1 MNNPS
6 GLFGGFDPFDDSDPD
21 EPELIIPE
29 GWEER
34 APAGWEW
41 ESLWEAVEEG
51 DHVYTDQRV
60 RESIDATIDPRVIL
74 DDGLFPGFNLQADRF
89 TATTIFIPEMLIT
102 ARAMKA
108 GLALIRPLLAARAE
122 KPVGT
127 FVIGT
132 VLGDMHDIGQ
142 SIVTIMLENAGFK
155 VINLG
160 TDVKP
165 DIFIETAEKHN
176 ADLVG
181 FSALLSTT
189 VYYQKVTIEEF
200 QKAGH
205 RDKVKILI
213 GGAPTTQDW
222 ADECGADGWGKDAVE
237 AVSLALRLVQEQR
250 ES

>member
-1 MNNPS
+1 MS
-6 GLFGGFDPFDDSDPD
+6 EAE
-21 EPELIIPE
+21 EPVVKIPE
-29 GWEER
+29 GWQER

-41 ESLWEAVEEG
+41 DSLWSAVEEG
-51 DHVYTDQRV
+51 DHKFTDQRT
-60 RESIDATIDPRVIL
+60 REAVAAGINPRVIL
-74 DDGLFPGFNLQADRF
+74 DDGLFPGFNVQGERF
-89 TATTIFIPEMLIT
+89 SAQIIFIPEMLIT

-108 GLALIRPLLAARAE
+108 GLAIIRPLLAANKE

-127 FVIGT
+127 FVMGT

-142 SIVTIMLENAGFK
+142 SIVTIMLENAGFN

-160 TDVKP
+160 TDVHP
-165 DIFIETAEKHN
+165 DRFIATALENK

-213 GGAPTTQDW
+213 GGAPTSQEW
-222 ADECGADGWGKDAVE
+222 ADSCGADGWGRDAVE
-237 AVSLALRLVQEQR
+237 AVKLALRLMQEPR
-250 ES
+250 TAWA

>member
-1 MNNPS
+1 MS
-6 GLFGGFDPFDDSDPD
+6 EAD
-21 EPELIIPE
+21 EPVLKEPA
-29 GWEER
+29 GWQSR

-41 ESLWEAVEEG
+41 LTLWQAVEEG
-51 DHVYTDQRV
+51 DHKYAHQRTNEAV
-60 RESIDATIDPRVIL
+60 AAGINPRTVL
-74 DDGLFPGFNLQADRF
+74 DDGLFPGFTLQGDRF
-89 TATTIFIPEMLIT
+89 TAQIIFIPEMLIT

-108 GLALIRPLLAARAE
+108 GLAIIRPLLAANKE

-127 FVIGT
+127 FVMGT

-142 SIVTIMLENAGFK
+142 SIVTIMLENAGFN

-160 TDVKP
+160 TDVHP
-165 DIFIETAEKHN
+165 DKFISTALENK

-200 QKAGH
+200 AKAGH

-213 GGAPTTQDW
+213 GGAPTSQEW
-222 ADECGADGWGKDAVE
+222 ADSCGADGWGRDAVE
-237 AVSLALRLVQEQR
+237 AVKLALRLVQEKR
-250 ES
+250 VAWA

>member
-1 MNNPS
+1 M
-6 GLFGGFDPFDDSDPD
+6 SDME
-21 EPELIIPE
+21 EPVLKIPQ
-29 GWEER
+29 GWESR

-41 ESLWEAVEEG
+41 QTLWVGVEEG
-51 DHVYTDQRV
+51 DHKYTDKRV
-60 RESIDATIDPRVIL
+60 REAIEAAINPRVIL
-74 DDGLFPGFNLQADRF
+74 DDGLFPGFNLQGDRF
-89 TATTIFIPEMLIT
+89 TAQLIFIPEMLLT

-108 GLALIRPLLAARAE
+108 GLALIRPLLAANKE

-127 FVIGT
+127 FVMGT

-142 SIVTIMLENAGFK
+142 SIVTIMLENAGFN

-160 TDVKP
+160 TDVHP
-165 DIFIETAEKHN
+165 DRFISTALENK

-205 RDKVKILI
+205 RNKVKILI
-213 GGAPTTQDW
+213 GGAPTSQEW
-222 ADECGADGWGKDAVE
+222 ADSCGADGWGKDAVE
-237 AVSLALRLVQEQR
+237 AVRLALKLVEERR
-250 ES
+250 EAWA

>member
-1 MNNPS
+1 MNQTV
-6 GLFGGFDPFDDSDPD
+6 FEEFDD
-21 EPELIIPE
+21 EPVLVIPE
-29 GWEER
+29 GWESR
-34 APAGWEW
+34 APEGWEW
-41 ESLWEAVEEG
+41 QTLWDAVENG
-51 DHVYTDQRV
+51 DHIYADERV
-60 RESIDATIDPRVIL
+60 QQSIDANIDPRIIL
-74 DDGLFPGFNLQADRF
+74 DDGLFPGFDLQADRF
-89 TATTIFIPEMLIT
+89 SAQVIFIPEMLIT

-108 GLALIRPLLAARAE
+108 GLALIRPLLAANAE

-142 SIVTIMLENAGFK
+142 SIVTIMLENAGFN

-160 TDVKP
+160 TDVHP
-165 DIFIETAEKHN
+165 DRFIETARHEH

-200 QKAGH
+200 QNAGH

-222 ADECGADGWGKDAVE
+222 ADECGADGWGKDAVD
-237 AVSLALRLVQEQR
+237 AVRLALRLVEEPR
-250 ES
+250 ASWT

>member
-1 MNNPS
+1 M
-6 GLFGGFDPFDDSDPD
+6 SDIE
-21 EPELIIPE
+21 EPVIKEPQ
-29 GWEER
+29 GWESR

-41 ESLWEAVEEG
+41 QSLWEAIEEG
-51 DHVYTDQRV
+51 DHKYADKRT
-60 RESIDATIDPRVIL
+60 REAIEAGINPRVIL
-74 DDGLFPGFNLQADRF
+74 DDGLFPGFNVQGDRF
-89 TATTIFIPEMLIT
+89 TAQIIFIPEMLIT

-108 GLALIRPLLAARAE
+108 GLALIRPLLAANKE

-127 FVIGT
+127 FVMGT

-142 SIVTIMLENAGFK
+142 SIVTIMLENAGFD

-160 TDVKP
+160 TDVHP
-165 DIFIETAEKHN
+165 DKFISTALERK

-200 QKAGH
+200 AKAGH

-213 GGAPTTQDW
+213 GGAPTSQEW
-222 ADECGADGWGKDAVE
+222 ADSCGADGWGRDAVE
-237 AVSLALRLVQEQR
+237 AVKLALKLVQTPR
-250 ES
+250 TAWA

>member
-1 MNNPS
+1 MFEIFE
-6 GLFGGFDPFDDSDPD
+6 G
-21 EPELIIPE
+21 EPQLMIPK
-29 GWEER
+29 GWEGR
-34 APAGWEW
+34 APDGWEW
-41 ESLWEAVEEG
+41 ATLWEAIEVG
-51 DHVYTDQRV
+51 DHVYADERV
-60 RESIDATIDPRVIL
+60 RQAIDADIDPRTIL

-89 TATTIFIPEMLIT
+89 SAQEIFIPEMLIT

-108 GLALIRPLLAARAE
+108 GLALIRPLLAAAAE

-142 SIVTIMLENAGFK
+142 SIVTIMLENAGFN

-160 TDVKP
+160 TDVHP
-165 DIFIETAEKHN
+165 DKFIETAQENN
-176 ADLVG
+176 ADLIG

-200 QKAGH
+200 QKAGF
-205 RDKVKILI
+205 RDRVKILI

-222 ADECGADGWGKDAVE
+222 ANECGADGWGKDAID
-237 AVSLALRLVQEQR
+237 AVRLALRLVEEPR
-250 ES
+250 ASWS

>member
-1 MNNPS
+1 M
-6 GLFGGFDPFDDSDPD
+6 D
-21 EPELIIPE
+21 EIAEPVLKIPQ
-29 GWEER
+29 GWESR

-41 ESLWEAVEEG
+41 QTLWTAVEEG
-51 DHVYTDQRV
+51 DNKYAHQRTN
-60 RESIDATIDPRVIL
+60 EAIAAGINPRVVL
-74 DDGLFPGFNLQADRF
+74 DDGLFPGFTLQGDRF
-89 TATTIFIPEMLIT
+89 TAQIIFIPEMLIT

-108 GLALIRPLLAARAE
+108 GLAIIRPLLAANKE

-127 FVIGT
+127 FVMGT

-142 SIVTIMLENAGFK
+142 SIVTIMLENAGFN

-160 TDVKP
+160 TDVHP
-165 DIFIETAEKHN
+165 DKFISTALENK

-200 QKAGH
+200 AKAGH

-213 GGAPTTQDW
+213 GGAPTSQEW
-222 ADECGADGWGKDAVE
+222 ADSCGADGWGRDAVE
-237 AVSLALRLVQEQR
+237 AVKLALRLVKEQR
-250 ES
+250 VAWAA

>member
-1 MNNPS
+1 M
-6 GLFGGFDPFDDSDPD
+6 SDVE
-21 EPELIIPE
+21 EPVLKIPA
-29 GWEER
+29 GWEAR

-41 ESLWEAVEEG
+41 QTLWSAVEEG
-51 DHVYTDQRV
+51 DHKYTDKRTK
-60 RESIDATIDPRVIL
+60 EAIAAGINPRVIL
-74 DDGLFPGFNLQADRF
+74 DDGLFPGFNLQGDRF
-89 TATTIFIPEMLIT
+89 TAQLIFIPEMLLT

-108 GLALIRPLLAARAE
+108 GLALIRPLLAANKE

-127 FVIGT
+127 FVMGT

-142 SIVTIMLENAGFK
+142 SIVTIMLENAGFN

-160 TDVKP
+160 TDVHP
-165 DIFIETAEKHN
+165 DRFIATALENK

-205 RDKVKILI
+205 RDKVKIMI
-213 GGAPTTQDW
+213 GGAPTSQEW
-222 ADECGADGWGKDAVE
+222 ADSCGADGWGKDAVE
-237 AVSLALRLVQEQR
+237 AVRLALKLVGERR
-250 ES
+250 EAWA

>member
-1 MNNPS
+1 M
-6 GLFGGFDPFDDSDPD
+6 D
-21 EPELIIPE
+21 EIAEPVLKIPK
-29 GWEER
+29 GWESR

-41 ESLWEAVEEG
+41 ETLWTAVEEG
-51 DHVYTDQRV
+51 DHKYAHQRTNEAV
-60 RESIDATIDPRVIL
+60 AAGINPRGVL
-74 DDGLFPGFNLQADRF
+74 DDGLFPGFTLQGDRF
-89 TATTIFIPEMLIT
+89 TAQIIFIPEMLIT

-108 GLALIRPLLAARAE
+108 GLAIIRPLLAANKE

-127 FVIGT
+127 FVMGT

-142 SIVTIMLENAGFK
+142 SIVTIMLENAGFD

-160 TDVKP
+160 TDVHP
-165 DIFIETAEKHN
+165 DKFISTALERK

-200 QKAGH
+200 AKAGH

-213 GGAPTTQDW
+213 GGAPTSQEW
-222 ADECGADGWGKDAVE
+222 ADSCGADGWGRDAVE
-237 AVSLALRLVQEQR
+237 AVKLALRLVAEPR
-250 ES
+250 TAWA

>member
-1 MNNPS
+1 M
-6 GLFGGFDPFDDSDPD
+6 D
-21 EPELIIPE
+21 EIAEPVLKIPQ
-29 GWEER
+29 GWESR

-41 ESLWEAVEEG
+41 QTLWNAVEEG
-51 DHVYTDQRV
+51 DNKYAHQRTN
-60 RESIDATIDPRVIL
+60 EAIAAGINPRVVL
-74 DDGLFPGFNLQADRF
+74 DDGLFPGFTLQGDRF
-89 TATTIFIPEMLIT
+89 TAQIIFIPEMLIT

-108 GLALIRPLLAARAE
+108 GLAIIRPLLAANKE

-127 FVIGT
+127 FVMGT

-142 SIVTIMLENAGFK
+142 SIVTIMLENAGFN

-160 TDVKP
+160 TDVHP
-165 DIFIETAEKHN
+165 DKFISTALENK

-200 QKAGH
+200 AKAGH

-213 GGAPTTQDW
+213 GGAPTSQEW
-222 ADECGADGWGKDAVE
+222 ADSCGADGWGRDAVE
-237 AVSLALRLVQEQR
+237 AVKLALRLVKEQR
-250 ES
+250 VAWAA

>member
-1 MNNPS
+1 MS
-6 GLFGGFDPFDDSDPD
+6 
-21 EPELIIPE
+21 EPVLKIPE

-34 APAGWEW
+34 APEGWEW
-41 ESLWEAVEEG
+41 QTLWDAVEAG
-51 DHVYTDQRV
+51 DHGYAHSRTEEAIAAD
-60 RESIDATIDPRVIL
+60 IDARVIL
-74 DDGLFPGFNLQADRF
+74 DDGLFPGFNIQADRF
-89 TATTIFIPEMLIT
+89 TEQIIFIPEMLIT

-108 GLALIRPLLAARAE
+108 GLALIRPLLAAMAE

-127 FVIGT
+127 FVMGT

-142 SIVTIMLENAGFK
+142 SIVTIMLENAGFN

-160 TDVKP
+160 TDVHP
-165 DIFIETAEKHN
+165 DKFIEVAEAEK

-189 VYYQKVTIEEF
+189 VYYKQVTIEEL

-205 RDKVKILI
+205 RDKGHSLV

-222 ADECGADGWGKDAVE
+222 ADQCGADGWGVDAVQ
-237 AVSLALRLVQEQR
+237 AVRLALNLVKEPR
-250 ES
+250 EAWA